1 MGVVFIVQLSSSQ
14 KENNTNM
21 KASSLFILAICLA
34 ACSVKQEFNYPVTRT
49 EPFDTTIFER
59 KISDPYFWMERKA
72 NQPEL
77 KEWINAQGKL
87 TQSIL
92 DSIPNGDKLGAEI
105 EDAYIKMQDEIW
117 NLKVVNT
124 MFYYYRDVPEA
135 GPSLCRRKTMDS
147 EEEIIFSGVTIN
159 GQKYRSRKEVFAH
172 QKPLVAMMLVQQ
184 GEANPHI
191 RIYDLDKKIFLPDSI
206 APVMFNDSRGVSMT
220 WLPDDNG
227 LLYSQAPPSPIE
239 SQKYYN
245 GKIKLH
251 KLGDSIT
258 QDEAVFGIG
267 VNSTV
272 QLKDFETPYIYSF
285 KSSPY
290 LLARVRNGA
299 DDNYAFAVHY
309 KDLKGAYTPWKRL
322 NNYVN
327 LGDGFDAQGQ
337 FLFAATNNHPRYSI
351 VQIDMSTGDNPQ
363 PFIPAQDEVL
373 AYVDAAHTSGIVAA
387 KDALY
392 VMYRKVGDMGF
403 YKVDYESK
411 QVTKIPVKGSI
422 ADVQL
427 HGENDLAF
435 GHFSAIRSMQYMH
448 YLYSKGTVAPLPFS
462 KLSLDLSNEFVTE
475 VISVPSRDGKK
486 IPVSLVYKKGLSLSN
501 KNALLIE
508 AYGNGGAVTDLL
520 LAPYNLPWLKRD
532 GIYAWAH
539 VRGGGELGYDW
550 VEGGQFPNKMNS
562 VNDVVDV
569 AAYFIK
575 NNYTSSDKQFV
586 MGGSAGSFLVGNSI
600 NQRPDLFAGGI
611 FQSGLPDL
619 ATHRDAAYARER
631 GNVGDIG
638 TKEGFESVYSLSAL
652 YHIPKNTKLP
662 AMLVAHGATDYII
675 GLKAPSRY
683 IATLQAMQEGSR
695 PQLFLVDWEGGHS
708 GGGMDEIM
716 GTLKFMLWQSGH
728 PEFQPTGNK

>member
-1 MGVVFIVQLSSSQ
+1 
-14 KENNTNM
+14 M
-21 KASSLFILAICLA
+21 KVSLIILCTCLA

-77 KEWINAQGKL
+77 KEWVNAQGKL

-117 NLKVVNT
+117 NLKVVNN
-124 MFYYYRDVPEA
+124 MFYYYRDVHEA

-172 QKPLVAMMLVQQ
+172 QKPLVAMMLVQR

-191 RIYDLDKKIFLPDSI
+191 RIYDLDKKVFLSDSI
-206 APVMFNDSRGVSMT
+206 APVMFNDARGVSMT

-227 LLYSQAPPSPIE
+227 LLYSQAPPSLIE

-251 KLGDSIT
+251 KLGNSLT
-258 QDEAVFGIG
+258 NDEEIFGIG
-267 VNSTV
+267 LNSAI

-309 KDLKGAYTPWKRL
+309 KDLKGANTPWKRL

-337 FLFAATNNHPRYSI
+337 FLFAATNNHPRYTV
-351 VQIDMSTGDNPQ
+351 VQIDMATGENPQ

-411 QVTKIPVKGSI
+411 QVIKIPVKGSI

-448 YLYSKGTVAPLPFS
+448 YLYSKDTVAPLPFS

-486 IPVSLVYKKGLSLSN
+486 IPVSLVYKKGISLSN

-508 AYGNGGAVTDLL
+508 AYGNGGAVMDLL
-520 LAPYNLPWLKRD
+520 LAPYNLPWLNR
-532 GIYAWAH
+532 GGVYAWAH

-569 AAYFIK
+569 AEYFIK

-652 YHIPKNTKLP
+652 YHIPTNTKLP

-728 PEFQPTGNK
+728 PEFQGNGK